1 MRLIEIISEEEWGRL
16 QQLMFDAAWR
26 ALSTYQQ
33 QRATQMRMASK
44 PIAKFKPQVAKK
56 AKALAS
62 KAKQLPHAAAPKQ
75 LPKPVQQPQSK
86 APAPKA
92 YRPVKTT
99 TPLPPTTRKALASV
113 QPRATQATPKVVQQV
128 MPQPTDIDQAGRRML
143 HKDKRGQ
150 NPLDML
156 APLHERG

>member
-16 QQLMFDAAWR
+16 QQLVFDAAWR

-33 QRATQMRMASK
+33 QRATQIRLASK

-62 KAKQLPHAAAPKQ
+62 KAKQLPHVAAPKQ

-86 APAPKA
+86 APAPQA

-99 TPLPPTTRKALASV
+99 TPLPPTTRMAVAKVHAASNR
-113 QPRATQATPKVVQQV
+113 PA
-128 MPQPTDIDQAGRRML
+128 PQSVTDPNAVDQAARRML
-143 HKDKRGQ
+143 PPNKRGP
-150 NPLDML
+150 NMADLL
-156 APLHERG
+156 APM